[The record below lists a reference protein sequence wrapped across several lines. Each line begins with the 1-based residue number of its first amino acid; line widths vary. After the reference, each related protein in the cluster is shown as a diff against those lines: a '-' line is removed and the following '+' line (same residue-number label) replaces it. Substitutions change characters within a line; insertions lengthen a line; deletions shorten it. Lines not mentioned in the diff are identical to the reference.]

1 MIYRAIENIEDII
14 ALLRHEN
21 SVNLETDENVL
32 HIDVRRD
39 CLISD
44 AIREG
49 QKSKFDPWKVLK
61 VSTCTY

>member
-1 MIYRAIENIEDII
+1 M
-14 ALLRHEN
+14 LRHEN
-21 SVNLETDENVL
+21 GVNLETDDSVL

-49 QKSKFDPWKVLK
+49 QKSKFDPRKVLK
-61 VSTCTY
+61 VGTY